1 MNPIVQAIT
10 DALGGFFGNLVN
22 NLLNG
27 LFNALGP
34 IEMLTGNTP
43 LNFATGNPVVSGAW
57 ATMTAVA
64 DSFLG
69 LYVIVKLIQ
78 MMHGEAT
85 GTTHMPIGQFV
96 PRVIL
101 TVILIHASS
110 FLGQELL
117 LLVNALCGIVLTNV
131 QNFIMQINNGQLFD
145 NGQTIGFGAVLGI
158 VFGINLF
165 RFIFQAIKRIVLF
178 DVLFVFSGPAFLMS
192 LDAQTA
198 PWFQFWLR
206 LYLITIFT
214 QFFQFM
220 TFGLGIQFLAATK
233 QTGFP
238 GFILAIAMLN
248 LTVEIPGI
256 LARFSGSS
264 GTGTQGLEGLISG
277 AITAATLLL

>member
-10 DALGGFFGNLVN
+10 DALGSFFSQLLN

-27 LFNALGP
+27 LFTALGP
-34 IEMLTGNTP
+34 IEMLIGNTP
-43 LNFATGNPVVSGAW
+43 LNYATGNPVVMGAW
-57 ATMTAVA
+57 TTMTAIA

-85 GTTHMPIGQFV
+85 GTTHLPIGQFV

-101 TVILIHASS
+101 TVILIHASA

-117 LLVNALCGIVLTNV
+117 LLVNALCDIVLANV
-131 QNFIMQINNGQLFD
+131 QNFIMQINNGQLF
-145 NGQTIGFGAVLGI
+145 NTGQTIGFGAVLGI
-158 VFGINLF
+158 VFGINLW
-165 RFIFQAIKRIVLF
+165 RLVFQAVKRIVLF

-192 LDAQTA
+192 LDMQTA

-214 QFFQFM
+214 QFFQFL
-220 TFGLGIQFLAATK
+220 TFGLGIQFLTATK

-238 GFILAIAMLN
+238 GFVLAVAMLN
-248 LTVEIPGI
+248 ITVEIPGI
-256 LARFSGSS
+256 LSRFSGSS
-264 GTGTQGLEGLISG
+264 GGGTQGLEGLISG
-277 AITAATLLL
+277 AMTAASLFL